1 MDPDSF
7 KDYAKDMAEYIT
19 NYLEN
24 IRDRQVVALIKTS
37 IDSES
42 SLNNNLYIYCFIC
55 IIYYIIL
62 CFTYLV

>member
-24 IRDRQVVALIKTS
+24 IRDRQVAAYRNQRIAR
-37 IDSES
+37 
-42 SLNNNLYIYCFIC
+42 
-55 IIYYIIL
+55 
-62 CFTYLV
+62 